1 MMHKIKSSKYMIVL
15 FSALG
20 LIILSSYVYDYHEL
34 RKHIEKSATLSYHNI
49 ILTMIAYH
57 QELEH
62 YIHSHD
68 STNDTNLY
76 ILENNIKNIFSTYGV
91 TINLIDATDKELYL
105 EQHSLFKFF
114 LQSLPLN
121 YADCSLQELRHLSSQ
136 TMIIIGELQRL
147 RQDTP

>member
-1 MMHKIKSSKYMIVL
+1 MHKIKSSKYMIVL
-15 FSALG
+15 LSALS
-20 LIILSSYVYDYHEL
+20 LIILASYVYDYHEL
-34 RKHIEKSATLSYHNI
+34 RNHIEGSANLSYHNI

-57 QELEH
+57 QELDH

-91 TINLIDATDKELYL
+91 TINLIDGTDKKLYL
-105 EQHSLFKFF
+105 EQHSLFKLF
-114 LQSLPLN
+114 LQLLPLN
-121 YADCSLQELRHLSSQ
+121 YTECSLQELRYLSEQ
-136 TMIIIGELQRL
+136 TSIIIGELQRL